1 MGEIAALKEKIAAR
15 KYRSMELAGEIDR
28 KIRDIKEAL
37 SGYPLD
43 KIKNL
48 RLSLVSQL
56 AQETAS
62 LQEEYLAILS
72 EITEAEKELV

>member
-43 KIKNL
+43 RIKNL
-48 RLSLVSQL
+48 RLALVSQL
-56 AQETAS
+56 AQEAKA
-62 LQEEYLAILS
+62 LQEEYLTILS
-72 EITEAEKELV
+72 EIAQAEKELV